1 MIGGEEDGCSM
12 SALLMEVYPFVLELN
27 ELVVVLLP
35 RRLFCGDM
43 VIHVA
48 ETARRGAWLRIVRM
62 CSMGVLLQVFP
73 SISWFSSCWGL
84 LAVCPV
90 E

>member
-43 VIHVA
+43 VIRVA
-48 ETARRGAWLRIVRM
+48 ETARLEVWLRIVRM
-62 CSMGVLLQVFP
+62 CTSMGVSPSFPLLVVP
-73 SISWFSSCWGL
+73 MS
-84 LAVCPV
+84 
-90 E
+90 